1 MNNVSTAVLD
11 DEEAVEE
18 LERRRRHCE
27 QIDRGDVVLV
37 VPQERNPALHLIGL
51 SWTARQVTRHRHFRD
66 ATFPGSIFELLEKI
80 LLERHKCSALSR
92 FNLELDNL
100 RPVIY
105 LVGRQGWYPAVTGPG
120 VELVETGSQQGLQ
133 LIELYLQPQAEVDSS
148 RLLITLGTAGVLAE
162 LLIVIVHPSLT
173 LFGIREQSAPPSPT

>member
-1 MNNVSTAVLD
+1 M
-11 DEEAVEE
+11 
-18 LERRRRHCE
+18 
-27 QIDRGDVVLV
+27 
-37 VPQERNPALHLIGL
+37 
-51 SWTARQVTRHRHFRD
+51 
-66 ATFPGSIFELLEKI
+66 
-80 LLERHKCSALSR
+80 
-92 FNLELDNL
+92 
-100 RPVIY
+100 
-105 LVGRQGWYPAVTGPG
+105 GRQGWYPAVTGPG